1 MQIKAYIQRVN
12 IELIVWPTAL
22 LLLFFMDPH
31 QDSKATFCLLKRMGI
46 PWCPGCGLGHSISF
60 FLHGE
65 WRASLKSHPLG
76 PFAILILLYRTFQLA
91 RLQWQSFAE
100 PKNHYT

>member
-22 LLLFFMDPH
+22 MLLFLMDPH
-31 QDSKATFCLLKRMGI
+31 QHNGESLCMLKRMKL

-60 FLHGE
+60 LLHGK
-65 WRASLKSHPLG
+65 WNAALKSHPLG
-76 PFAILILLYRTFQLA
+76 PFAVLILTYRTIQLA
-91 RLQWQSFAE
+91 KLQWQSFAE
-100 PKNHYT
+100 LKNHYT